1 MAIKPRSTFLWLGT
15 SSGARAYSCR
25 QGQNMGLCFETLHQD
40 KMAAEANRQAWK
52 VLLEQRERRRESP
65 GGGAR
70 ATTKT
75 KGNNGGKPETAS
87 DDDNEIGMILLQA
100 KRELTSCS
108 SRGAYSSGGWS
119 RGSTPQQLKQQH
131 QREGGKPGPAGP
143 GTRYVFLRMARMASC
158 PKRGGG
164 AEAGLTRKEAAA
176 EEARV
181 QALGFE
187 LWCKKPYTWF
197 RLGKVVLEAGCYSLA
212 LAFLVKAVALLPAG
226 LQQQE
231 KGRVSDACTA
241 AEQARDLDP
250 FGKEVRLLCPRF
262 MALHSE
268 DAGSQYTRQSLS
280 AARVQRAWRGHRVVR
295 VLGDSVSKQIAALR
309 IQRFM
314 REWKSYNN
322 GLALRLVAASAIE
335 LNQLSASYSS
345 GLGLATKSAAS
356 ERLQALVISAVAVQR
371 AGRALIARLRVI
383 RRRQAVAAVQAFW
396 RGCRARWALSIAL
409 EETLRLGL
417 TSRDRDLR
425 QQRDGG
431 GCGGGG
437 DDIDEGK
444 GARPTTLLSPPQGNG
459 PALQIGSLLSRVATT
474 LQVGTVTRRNIPMD
488 AGFPEGFGPPDLGAF
503 LWEKQEEAY
512 GSGSGF
518 GTEKEPPLLAPHSNV
533 EGRDRCLR
541 AEINSRSEDDYG
553 DGAVFE
559 VSATAVLLSVSHHNK
574 RENWPPSLHETI
586 DTPSRQQPLLARWV
600 PAAVAPEET
609 LERALECSTLI
620 INSPSF
626 GSACARRLFSR
637 IGRTLPRPVP
647 QPPPPP
653 RGHPTDTDR
662 FRAALS
668 EEVGGGGAVSLR
680 NAHAEDAGQH
690 LSSQQRLHRD
700 VLRHVMVLGES
711 PIGDG
716 GLAELSSAVRCGWL
730 PRLTTLVIGGPGCRV
745 GPRGVMTLA
754 MALSSPGCSRLR
766 NLSLSNCCSLAWRR
780 PNREQHRLRP
790 AAAAAVP
797 SKLKT
802 AMHSSWDCFFR
813 HLQRLPSLSTLSLQ
827 RCGLEDCN
835 IRSLSIALQILPV
848 GRLRCL
854 RLDDNYVGRS
864 GLKMLLMALTSRR
877 MRLPALWLRNQRPAL
892 VESESKRVVEAAFQ
906 DGLFAEVEFEGSYKV
921 LGGRSQLVLMERTT
935 ESEDLGNRVKKHPT
949 CHIYV

>member
-1 MAIKPRSTFLWLGT
+1 MRVDRP
-15 SSGARAYSCR
+15 
-25 QGQNMGLCFETLHQD
+25 LC
-40 KMAAEANRQAWK
+40 
-52 VLLEQRERRRESP
+52 S
-65 GGGAR
+65 
-70 ATTKT
+70 
-75 KGNNGGKPETAS
+75 
-87 DDDNEIGMILLQA
+87 
-100 KRELTSCS
+100 
-108 SRGAYSSGGWS
+108 
-119 RGSTPQQLKQQH
+119 
-131 QREGGKPGPAGP
+131 
-143 GTRYVFLRMARMASC
+143 
-158 PKRGGG
+158 
-164 AEAGLTRKEAAA
+164 
-176 EEARV
+176 
-181 QALGFE
+181 
-187 LWCKKPYTWF
+187 
-197 RLGKVVLEAGCYSLA
+197 
-212 LAFLVKAVALLPAG
+212 
-226 LQQQE
+226 
-231 KGRVSDACTA
+231 
-241 AEQARDLDP
+241 
-250 FGKEVRLLCPRF
+250 
-262 MALHSE
+262 
-268 DAGSQYTRQSLS
+268 
-280 AARVQRAWRGHRVVR
+280 
-295 VLGDSVSKQIAALR
+295 
-309 IQRFM
+309 
-314 REWKSYNN
+314 
-322 GLALRLVAASAIE
+322 
-335 LNQLSASYSS
+335 QLSASYSS

-383 RRRQAVAAVQAFW
+383 RRRQAVAALQAFW

-512 GSGSGF
+512 GSDLGF

-609 LERALECSTLI
+609 LERALGCSTLI

-668 EEVGGGGAVSLR
+668 VASLATTGGDGLQQLLEPAPKKEEVGGGGAVSLR

-716 GLAELSSAVRCGWL
+716 GLAELSSVVRCGWL

-766 NLSLSNCCSLAWRR
+766 NLVSKYGGLGWRGVIF
-780 PNREQHRLRP
+780 N
-790 AAAAAVP
+790 
-797 SKLKT
+797 S
-802 AMHSSWDCFFR
+802 
-813 HLQRLPSLSTLSLQ
+813 
-827 RCGLEDCN
+827 
-835 IRSLSIALQILPV
+835 
-848 GRLRCL
+848 
-854 RLDDNYVGRS
+854 
-864 GLKMLLMALTSRR
+864 
-877 MRLPALWLRNQRPAL
+877 
-892 VESESKRVVEAAFQ
+892 
-906 DGLFAEVEFEGSYKV
+906 
-921 LGGRSQLVLMERTT
+921 
-935 ESEDLGNRVKKHPT
+935 
-949 CHIYV
+949 